1 MLAVCEDHGIYRGPD
16 CPVCG
21 EKGKF
26 LMSDREIRQLSGTM
40 AGILRHFPDQFRLTM
55 DEHGWVAI
63 DELVYAIK
71 DNRLNFHW
79 LQDKHIRA
87 IVDTDDKG
95 RYQITDEFVRA
106 TYAHTI
112 NLDLTDLPESE
123 ADKLF
128 YPVTEEE
135 AEIVIETGLYPTDRS
150 KVHLSENIQK
160 ALEAGKVRTEN
171 PVILCIDALQA
182 RKDGVDIRK
191 AGRDISVTD
200 EIDSKYVSRV
210 D

>member
-1 MLAVCEDHGIYRGPD
+1 M
-16 CPVCG
+16 
-21 EKGKF
+21 
-26 LMSDREIRQLSGTM
+26 
-40 AGILRHFPDQFRLTM
+40 
-55 DEHGWVAI
+55 
-63 DELVYAIK
+63 
-71 DNRLNFHW
+71 
-79 LQDKHIRA
+79 
-87 IVDTDDKG
+87 
-95 RYQITDEFVRA
+95 
-106 TYAHTI
+106 
-112 NLDLTDLPESE
+112 DLTDLPESE

-200 EIDSKYVSRV
+200 EIDAKYVSRV

>member
-1 MLAVCEDHGIYRGPD
+1 
-16 CPVCG
+16 
-21 EKGKF
+21 
-26 LMSDREIRQLSGTM
+26 MSDREIRQLSGTM
-40 AGILRHFPDQFRLTM
+40 AGILRHFPDQFRITM

-63 DELVYAIK
+63 DELVHAIK
-71 DNRLNFHW
+71 DNRMNFHW
-79 LQDKHIRA
+79 LRNKHIHA
-87 IVDTDDKG
+87 IADTDDKG
-95 RYQITDEFVRA
+95 RYQIIDEFVRA

-112 NLDLTDLPESE
+112 SLDLTDLPESE
-123 ADKLF
+123 AEELF

-150 KVHLSENIQK
+150 KVHLSDSLEK

-171 PVILCIDALQA
+171 PIILHIDALQA

-191 AGRDISVTD
+191 AGRNISVTD
-200 EIDSKYVSRV
+200 EIDAKYISRV